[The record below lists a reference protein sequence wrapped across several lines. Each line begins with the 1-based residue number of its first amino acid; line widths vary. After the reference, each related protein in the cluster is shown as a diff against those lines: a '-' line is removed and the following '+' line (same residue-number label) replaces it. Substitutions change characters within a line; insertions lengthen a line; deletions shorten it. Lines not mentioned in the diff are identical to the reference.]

1 MATVT
6 RWWWIRHAPVT
17 AHRGRIY
24 GQTDVPAEITGSPI
38 YGALAGAL
46 PRGAVW
52 VTSHLQRTKQT
63 ADAIRAAGLD
73 FDRPIVAHALAEQ
86 NFGEWQGQERAKIYA
101 QYAPEHRMWLAPAAF
116 APPGGESFEQMMER
130 VVVVIAELTRVYAGQ
145 DIVAV
150 SHGGP
155 IRCAIGH
162 ALGLDPARSIRFMID
177 NCSVTRL
184 EYIDGHETG
193 PIWQVSS
200 VNEMLYRWAED
211 RAASQSAPA

>member
-17 AHRGRIY
+17 AYSGRIY
-24 GQTDVPAEITGSPI
+24 GQTDVPAEITDNPI

-46 PRGAVW
+46 PEGAVW

-63 ADAIRAAGLD
+63 AEAIRAAGLD

-86 NFGEWQGQERAKIYA
+86 NFGEWQGQNRAKIYA
-101 QYAPEHRMWLAPAAF
+101 QYAPDHKMWLAPAAF
-116 APPGGESFEQMMER
+116 APPGGESFAEMMER
-130 VVVVIAELTRVYAGQ
+130 VAGAITDLTRVYAGQ

-150 SHGGP
+150 AHGGS

-162 ALGLDPARSIRFMID
+162 ALDLDPDGSIRFMID

-184 EYIDGHETG
+184 EYIEGGDAE

-200 VNEMLYRWAED
+200 VNELLHRPAD
-211 RAASQSAPA
+211 GARGPAALA